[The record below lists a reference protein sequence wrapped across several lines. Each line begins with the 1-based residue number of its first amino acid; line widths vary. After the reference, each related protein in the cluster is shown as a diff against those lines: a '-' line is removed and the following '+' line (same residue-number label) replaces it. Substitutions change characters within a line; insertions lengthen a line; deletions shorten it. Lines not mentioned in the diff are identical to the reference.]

1 MKNEILI
8 LPGDG
13 IGPEVINE
21 AVKVIKLLQKNKL
34 INSVIRYAKIG
45 GSAIETLGL
54 PLPNETL
61 NAAKSARA
69 IILGAVG
76 GYQWDKIKEF
86 NKRPEYGLLKLRKS
100 LNFFANLRNTIFY
113 SQILSSN
120 LKSEIL
126 SNVNI
131 MIVRELSQGIY
142 FGKPRGIYYNEYG
155 LRYGYNTSCYDEKA
169 IRRIGI
175 IAFEL
180 AKKRKK
186 KLCSVDKANVIEV
199 TMLWREIITELSNEY
214 PDVKL
219 SHLYIDNAALQ
230 LILSPKQFD
239 VIVTGNMFGDILS
252 DEAANLTGSI
262 GMLPSASINSI
273 GQCLFEP
280 CHGSAP
286 DIANK
291 GIANPIA
298 TILSVSMMLHYSL
311 QKPLLSKYL
320 NLAINNVLN
329 KGIRTADINS
339 TGKNLVSTKI
349 MGDVIIEEFKK
360 IIKI

>member
-21 AVKVIKLLQKNKL
+21 AVKVIQLLKKKKL

-45 GSAIETLGL
+45 GNAIEKVGL
-54 PLPNETL
+54 PLPTDTL
-61 NAAKSARA
+61 KAAKSSRA
-69 IILGAVG
+69 ILLGAVG
-76 GYQWDKIKEF
+76 GKKWDNIKDF
-86 NKRPEYGLLKLRKS
+86 KKRPEYGLLKLRKS
-100 LNFFANLRNTIFY
+100 LKFFANLRNTIFY
-113 SQILSSN
+113 PQLLSSSI
-120 LKSEIL
+120 KSEIL

-142 FGKPRGIYYNEYG
+142 FGKPRGVVYNEYF
-155 LRYGYNTSCYDEKA
+155 LRYGFNSSNLDEKA

-186 KLCSVDKANVIEV
+186 QLCSVDKANVIEV
-199 TMLWREIITELSNEY
+199 SMLWRKIITELSNSY
-214 PDVKL
+214 PDVRVT
-219 SHLYIDNAALQ
+219 HLYIDNAAMQ
-230 LILSPKQFD
+230 LILSPNIFD

-273 GQCLFEP
+273 GQGLFEP

-291 GIANPIA
+291 GVANPIA

-311 QKPLLSKYL
+311 QKPLLSKFL
-320 NLAINNVLN
+320 NVAIINVLK
-329 KGIRTADINS
+329 KGFRTADINY
-339 TGKNLVSTKI
+339 TGKNLVSTKE
-349 MGDVIIEEFKK
+349 MGNLIIEEFEKL
-360 IIKI
+360 I

>member
-21 AVKVIKLLQKNKL
+21 AVKVIKVLQKKKL

-45 GSAIETLGL
+45 GYAIDTVGL
-54 PLPNETL
+54 PLPNDTL
-61 NAAKSARA
+61 KAAKASRS
-69 IILGAVG
+69 ILLGAVG
-76 GYQWDKIKEF
+76 GHKWDNIKDF

-100 LNFFANLRNTIFY
+100 LKFFANLRHTCFNP
-113 SQILSSN
+113 QVLSSSI
-120 LKSEIL
+120 KSEKL

-131 MIVRELSQGIY
+131 LLVRELSQGIY
-142 FGKPRGIYYNEYG
+142 FGKPRGVLYNKYF
-155 LRYGYNTSCYDEKA
+155 LRHGYNTSKLDEKA

-175 IAFEL
+175 IAFEI
-180 AKKRKK
+180 AKTRKK
-186 KLCSVDKANVIEV
+186 KFSSVDKANVLEV
-199 TMLWREIITELSNEY
+199 SRLWREIISDLAKSY
-214 PDVKL
+214 PEVKV
-219 SHLYIDNAALQ
+219 SHMYVDNAAMQ
-230 LILSPKQFD
+230 IILSPKIFD
-239 VIVTGNMFGDILS
+239 VIVTGNMFGDIIS

-273 GQCLFEP
+273 GQSLFEP

-286 DIANK
+286 DIENK

-298 TILSVSMMLHYSL
+298 TILSVSMMLHFSL

-320 NLAINNVLN
+320 NASISNVLK
-329 KGIRTADINS
+329 KGFRTADIKY
-339 TGKNLVSTKI
+339 TGIKIVSTKQ
-349 MGDVIIEEFKK
+349 MGDLIIEEFEKL
-360 IIKI
+360 I

>member
-21 AVKVIKLLQKNKL
+21 AVKVIKLLQKKKL

-45 GSAIETLGL
+45 GYAIDKLGL
-54 PLPNETL
+54 PLPNDTL
-61 NAAKSARA
+61 KAAKSARA
-69 IILGAVG
+69 ILLGAVG
-76 GYQWDKIKEF
+76 GNKWDNIKDF

-113 SQILSSN
+113 PQLLSSSI
-120 LKSEIL
+120 KSEIL

-142 FGKPRGIYYNEYG
+142 FGKPRGILYNEYG
-155 LRYGYNTSCYDEKA
+155 LRYGYNTSNYDEKA

-175 IAFEL
+175 LAFEL

-186 KLCSVDKANVIEV
+186 KICSVDKANVIEV
-199 TMLWREIITELSNEY
+199 SMLWREIITDLSNEY
-214 PDVKL
+214 PDVEL
-219 SHLYIDNAALQ
+219 SHQYIDNASMQ
-230 LILSPKQFD
+230 LILSPTTFD

-273 GQCLFEP
+273 GQGLFEP

-320 NLAINNVLN
+320 NIAINNVLN
-329 KGIRTADINS
+329 KGIRTADINY
-339 TGKNLVSTKI
+339 TGKTLVSTKI
-349 MGDVIIEEFKK
+349 MGDVIIEEFEKL
-360 IIKI
+360 I